1 MDGNDAGKMALEIA
15 EGLGKG
21 LGSKE
26 PGEKPNKTPKSKIA
40 KADNALSEQWA
51 NRCAAD
57 ASKARTLMGILRG
70 AKLSEALVQDLEE
83 QCKSLARLEP
93 MFREATTTADPHQL
107 KDLMAEAQPL
117 LHSVKINI
125 KAGNSIKTGSTGKD
139 KLLGLEG
146 SKSFRPQS
154 TGKNKL

>member
-21 LGSKE
+21 LGSKSWR
-26 PGEKPNKTPKSKIA
+26 KPEQNARSKPPKVDKP
-40 KADNALSEQWA
+40 LSEQWA

-70 AKLSEALVQDLEE
+70 AKLSEALAQDFEE

-93 MFREATTTADPHQL
+93 MFREETTTADPNQQR
-107 KDLMAEAQPL
+107 DLMAEAQPL

-146 SKSFRPQS
+146 
-154 TGKNKL
+154 GKIA